1 MVLSIIFGD
10 ESNQNKKIGGC
21 IFSELCFL
29 QKNSVTFALQ
39 PSQDHF
45 FLHTCMVK
53 NIQSQPGGVGHGLI
67 PAGRQIC
74 VSLRTAKA
82 IKTNKQNQKTVL
94 KIQT

>member
-67 PAGRQIC
+67 PAGMFRCAVTFFVPKCKKIIY
-74 VSLRTAKA
+74 
-82 IKTNKQNQKTVL
+82 IKL
-94 KIQT
+94 KFSKPD